1 MSAFIA
7 FVSAKFAEV
16 VIPFGLTLL
25 SMAKDLML
33 AAGVAILDAAFRYA
47 VKQYTPVNI

>member
-7 FVSAKFAEV
+7 FVSTKFAEV
-16 VIPFGLTLL
+16 VIPFGMTLL

-33 AAGVAILDAAFRYA
+33 AAGVAILDATIRYA
-47 VKQYTPVNI
+47 WNRYSPIAV